1 MGVCISTQSSA
12 NDNDVSVFPPI
23 LHVRIS
29 NVHRGHREYD
39 GIYLRYNLSLLEF
52 SMAVMKIDYRTGLE
66 NYRQVDWK
74 GIFYSGRPAFH
85 PKGPAFQLEWS
96 TVSQC
101 GLL

>member
-1 MGVCISTQSSA
+1 MGVSISTQSSA

-29 NVHRGHREYD
+29 HFHRGHREYD

-52 SMAVMKIDYRTGLE
+52 SMALMKTGYRTGLE
-66 NYRQVDWK
+66 NYRQVNLE
-74 GIFYSGRPAFH
+74 GIFHSGRPAFH

-96 TVSQC
+96 PVNQC